1 MEKNNLNVEINKE
14 TEKKEY
20 DLYVEA
26 NEEKGEYW
34 IKDRNE
40 LMTPYYQYGNFIPFK
55 RATMKESGEAHL
67 ADILRREAEAEKER
81 ISIEDL
87 QKQIDNLKTENEE
100 LKKINTEQ
108 DTMLAELAML

>member
-1 MEKNNLNVEINKE
+1 MISK
-14 TEKKEY
+14 Y

-26 NEEKGEYW
+26 NEETKEYW

-40 LMTPYYQYGNFIPFK
+40 IMTTYHQYGNFIPFK

-81 ISIEDL
+81 VTLESL
-87 QKQIDNLKTENEE
+87 QKELDITKMAIDE
-100 LKKINTEQ
+100 LM
-108 DTMLAELAML
+108 MLSVGGGM

>member
-1 MEKNNLNVEINKE
+1 MTSK
-14 TEKKEY
+14 Y

-26 NEEKGEYW
+26 NEETKEYW

-40 LMTPYYQYGNFIPFK
+40 IMTPYHQYGNFIPFK

-81 ISIEDL
+81 ITVEKL
-87 QKQIDNLKTENEE
+87 QQELNITKMAIDE
-100 LKKINTEQ
+100 LM
-108 DTMLAELAML
+108 MLSVGGGM

>member
-1 MEKNNLNVEINKE
+1 MISK
-14 TEKKEY
+14 Y

-34 IKDRNE
+34 IKDRKG
-40 LMTPYYQYGNFIPFK
+40 LMTPYYQHGNFIPFK

-81 ISIEDL
+81 ITVEKL
-87 QKQIDNLKTENEE
+87 QQELNITKMAIDE
-100 LKKINTEQ
+100 LM
-108 DTMLAELAML
+108 MLSVGGM

>member
-14 TEKKEY
+14 TKKKEY

-26 NEEKGEYW
+26 NEETGEYW

-40 LMTPYYQYGNFIPFK
+40 IMTPYHQYGNFIPFK

-67 ADILRREAEAEKER
+67 ADILRKQAEAEKEKVT
-81 ISIEDL
+81 IEKL
-87 QKQIDNLKTENEE
+87 QQQITE
-100 LKKINTEQ
+100 LKAINSEQ
-108 DTMLAELAML
+108 DALLAELALV

>member
-1 MEKNNLNVEINKE
+1 MTSK
-14 TEKKEY
+14 Y

-26 NEEKGEYW
+26 NEEKGEYL

-40 LMTPYYQYGNFIPFK
+40 LMTTIHQYGNFIPFK

-67 ADILRREAEAEKER
+67 ADILRREAETEKER

-87 QKQIDNLKTENEE
+87 QKQIAE
-100 LKKINTEQ
+100 LKAINAEQ
-108 DTMLAELAML
+108 DMLIMEMSSLMV

>member
-1 MEKNNLNVEINKE
+1 MISK
-14 TEKKEY
+14 Y

-34 IKDRNE
+34 IKDRKG
-40 LMTPYYQYGNFIPFK
+40 LMTPYYQHGNFIPFK

-81 ISIEDL
+81 ITVEKL
-87 QKQIDNLKTENEE
+87 QQELNITKMAIDE
-100 LKKINTEQ
+100 LM
-108 DTMLAELAML
+108 MLSVGGGM

>member
-14 TEKKEY
+14 TKKKEY

-26 NEEKGEYW
+26 NEETKEYW

-40 LMTPYYQYGNFIPFK
+40 LIAPYHQYGNFIPFK

-81 ISIEDL
+81 ITVEKL
-87 QKQIDNLKTENEE
+87 QQELNITKMAIDE
-100 LKKINTEQ
+100 LM
-108 DTMLAELAML
+108 MLSVGGGM